1 MAEEK
6 GVKLM
11 LISITPLGFTKHGKG
26 VVMNGLA
33 SFLQDSLGVENF
45 QVVTLSV
52 DETPRFGRLLTALPK
67 PSSVKRLWEMLMS
80 LLFRQRALQ
89 EAVYKDAATLT
100 ELQKTVEHWQPDLII
115 CDTTRSGQYF
125 MTEFRWWGNARLM
138 IYLDD
143 LYSVRYQTML
153 DIKQRRPELS
163 IPVLGNFGRMLPAF
177 AQRLVDQR
185 NVQQALLKFERD
197 RMRDSERRAPEYFE
211 RCFLI
216 NGTEVNRLKQEVGR
230 ENIYELKPLLVG
242 RFDYNRAFDGRPEF
256 VFVGDLN
263 VTHNEVSTFD
273 FLENQINHLRA
284 LMPDVRLRI
293 IGPGSS
299 ERLVRLAQAYPHHIK
314 LEGFVENL
322 DAVLNSCAALLAPLL
337 FGSGIKIKMLEALA
351 RGVPVLTTDFGVEG
365 IAGLEDQ
372 KHVMLEN
379 DLSLYPRQMLALTD
393 LSRNSALSQGAY
405 HFYASRYAPEIV
417 REEYR
422 QRLLE

>member
-33 SFLQDSLGVENF
+33 SFLQDSLGPEDF

-52 DETPRFGRLLTALPK
+52 EEPSRLGRLLAALPK
-67 PSSVKRLWEMLMS
+67 PSAAKRLRAMLTA
-80 LLFRQRALQ
+80 LLFKQRALQ
-89 EAVYKDAATLT
+89 EAVYRDAVILK
-100 ELQKTVEHWQPDLII
+100 ELQETVEHWQPDLIL

-125 MTEFRWWGNARLM
+125 MTGPHWWGDARLM

-153 DIKQRRPELS
+153 EIQKRRPDLP
-163 IPVLGNFGRMLPAF
+163 IPVLGNFGRLLPAL

-185 NVQQALLKFERD
+185 KVQRFLLEFERD
-197 RMRDSERRAPEYFE
+197 RMRESERRAPECFE

-216 NGTEVNRLKQEVGR
+216 NGAEVKRLKQEVGR

-242 RFDYNRAFDGRPEF
+242 QFEYNRAFDGRPEF

-273 FLENQINHLRA
+273 FLASQINHLRA
-284 LMPDVRLRI
+284 LMPDVCLRI

-299 ERLVRLAQAYPHHIK
+299 DRLARLAQSYPRHIK
-314 LEGFVENL
+314 LEGFVEDL
-322 DAVLNSCAALLAPLL
+322 DAVLNTCTALVAPLL

-365 IAGLEDQ
+365 ITGLEDQ
-372 KHVMLEN
+372 KHMVLEN
-379 DLSLYPRQMLALTD
+379 DLSLYPRHMLNLTEP
-393 LSRNSALSQGAY
+393 SRNTALSQGAY
-405 HFYASRYAPEIV
+405 QFYTSRYAPGLV
-417 REEYR
+417 QEEYR